1 MFLVGRVVMV
11 PSSPLPPERLSFL
24 PRSHHFGWGLF
35 DSARL
40 REQKLLLGEE
50 KTAIGR
56 MSVAG
61 VGVGEIISPFCCV
74 TWEKSPTLRVGKLMT
89 SLRAARKS
97 VFSDPEASKH
107 PMFSSG

>member
-24 PRSHHFGWGLF
+24 PQSHHFGWGLF

-50 KTAIGR
+50 KTASDRPYERRRRGGWRDKIPVLLR
-56 MSVAG
+56 DL
-61 VGVGEIISPFCCV
+61 GEVSYTQSRKADDVIACCAQ
-74 TWEKSPTLRVGKLMT
+74 KRVL
-89 SLRAARKS
+89 
-97 VFSDPEASKH
+97 
-107 PMFSSG
+107 